1 MSTFHEKLAETS
13 RKNSSFLCVG
23 LDPDPDLMPIKSVF
37 EFNRE
42 IIDATADLVCCYKPN
57 LAFYEA
63 LGLDGLEALHRTLE
77 RIPDHIPV
85 LGDAKRGDIGPTAQ
99 AYAKA
104 MFQQWGFDAVTV
116 SPYLGKDSVEPF
128 LEYADR
134 GVFILCHTS
143 NPGAEDL
150 QDLTVGQG
158 KDQTTLYEHVARSA
172 QEWNIRGNVGLVVG
186 ATYPQQL
193 QTVRDLCPDMP
204 ILIPGIGTQ
213 GGDLEASIK
222 NGVNSK
228 GEGIIINASRS
239 IIYASRNSNSF
250 VGEARRAAQELRQ
263 QINSAREQL
272 R

>member
-1 MSTFHEKLAETS
+1 MSTFHEKLAEAS

-23 LDPDPDLMPIKSVF
+23 LDPDPALMPVKSVF

-77 RIPDHIPV
+77 RIPDEIPV
-85 LGDAKRGDIGPTAQ
+85 IGDAKRGDIGSTAQ

-104 MFQQWGFDAVTV
+104 MFQQWGFDAVTAN
-116 SPYLGKDSVEPF
+116 PYGGGDAVEPF
-128 LEYADR
+128 LEYEDR
-134 GVFILCHTS
+134 GIFIWCRSS
-143 NPGAEDL
+143 NPDAADF
-150 QDLTVGQG
+150 QDLSVGQG
-158 KDQTTLYEHVARSA
+158 NEQRPFYEQVALKARDWNHRS
-172 QEWNIRGNVGLVVG
+172 NVGLVMG
-186 ATYPQQL
+186 ATYPEQL
-193 QTVRDLCPDMP
+193 QKVRELCPDML
-204 ILIPGIGTQ
+204 ILAPGVGAQ
-213 GGDLEASIK
+213 EGVLEK
-222 NGVNSK
+222 VVKYGVNAR

-239 IIYASRNSNSF
+239 IIYASRSSSSF